1 MANNYGGQKGV
12 MKKKL
17 SRYSLAA
24 LFGLLSSPAYADD
37 WSGYADASLLA
48 GAYSGDT
55 TRTAIN
61 AYGASLRLDYLEQ
74 AGVKLAGSQ
83 LVLTDNGIAITQ
95 QSAFASAHWNYFCD
109 TLGGVF
115 KFRLDVHQSDLSDD
129 VAYKDS
135 VRAYAPQISF
145 LNYQKSFY
153 ADLGYSTS
161 TYNLGL
167 EAKQYT
173 PTLGFAF
180 NQGADWLQ
188 MRGYLIDTKDTVSG
202 SVASTRAT
210 EFKLTHWTAPGAVF
224 SQYFVHALVGERI
237 LAVDSDAASI
247 YSLVD
252 KQQGGGAIGAAWQ
265 SHYVDGTLMLSVD
278 QYLNQTT
285 SATYINSLAYISIS
299 KSW

>member
-1 MANNYGGQKGV
+1 

-17 SRYSLAA
+17 SRYSLAT
-24 LFGLLSSPAYADD
+24 LLGLSLSHLAYADD

-48 GAYSGDT
+48 GAYSGAT

-61 AYGASLRLDYLEQ
+61 AYGASMRLDYLER

-83 LVLTDNGIAITQ
+83 LTLTDNGIAIAQ
-95 QSAFASAHWNYFCD
+95 QSVFASAYWNHFCD

-115 KFRLDVHQSDLSDD
+115 KFRLDIHQAGLSDD
-129 VAYKDS
+129 LTYKDS

-145 LNYQKSFY
+145 VNYQKSFY
-153 ADLGYSTS
+153 ADLGYSIS
-161 TYNLGL
+161 TYDLGL

-180 NQGADWLQ
+180 NQGANWLQ
-188 MRGYLIDTKDTVSG
+188 MRGYLIDTTDTVSG
-202 SVASTRAT
+202 VVSSTQAA
-210 EFKLTHWTAPGAVF
+210 EFKLTHWTAPSSVF
-224 SQYFVHALVGERI
+224 SQYFVNALVGERV
-237 LAVDSDAASI
+237 LAVDADAAAI

-252 KQQGGGAIGAAWQ
+252 KQQGGGSIGVAWQ
-265 SHYVDGTLMLSVD
+265 SHYVDGMLMLSVD

-285 SATYINSLAYISIS
+285 NATYVNSLAYVSIS